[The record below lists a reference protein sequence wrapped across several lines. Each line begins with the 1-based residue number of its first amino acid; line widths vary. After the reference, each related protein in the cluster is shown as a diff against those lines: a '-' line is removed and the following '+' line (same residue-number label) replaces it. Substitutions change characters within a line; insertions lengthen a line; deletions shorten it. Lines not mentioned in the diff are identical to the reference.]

1 MNEMTENVRI
11 SFEEPTI
18 SEPSPLVVIYNP
30 RALSFA
36 LLSQVMRF
44 GLGYAGA
51 KSRLSGRLK
60 GNRKAF
66 TEMIQSYGNGIE
78 IVRAPDSAPNP
89 VRVTRT
95 PA

>member
-1 MNEMTENVRI
+1 MNEMTEKIRI
-11 SFEEPTI
+11 SFEEPTM
-18 SEPSPLVVIYNP
+18 SEPLPLVVIYNP

-51 KSRLSGRLK
+51 KTRLSGRLK

-66 TEMIQSYGNGIE
+66 TEMIQSYGAGIE
-78 IVRAPDSAPNP
+78 LVRAPDLAPSP
-89 VRVTRT
+89 VRITST